1 MGKNPFPGTSLF
13 AYFCW
18 VQVIPFNQPFI
29 GQQLRE
35 KVRRWADG
43 DPSVFTGA
51 EVEKTAGR
59 IRELCGVSA
68 AFLTTTGT
76 QAMEIAALLLNL
88 RPGDEVIMPSF
99 TFVSTANP
107 FVLRGA
113 VPVFADIRP
122 DTLCLDPAAV
132 EQAITPKTRALVP
145 VHYAGHAADM
155 EALTQIAA
163 KHSLRI
169 IEDAAHG
176 IGASCGGKA
185 LGSMGDAGIL
195 SFDQGKNIHCFK
207 GGALLLQHEDWI
219 EPAERIVEKGTDRRA
234 FERGSKDFYTWTEPG
249 CNGQMSLLSTIF
261 LADQLEHLDE
271 INARRLQLWSHYH
284 DLLTPLQKGGIAR
297 LPAISEGCKH
307 NGHIFYLL
315 CQDTAQR
322 DALIRHLAAHGIT
335 AAFHYIPLHTSPAG
349 LQYGRFSGED
359 RFTTTTARCLIRLP
373 LFHELTHDQVDY
385 ICGHILEFFRS

>member
-1 MGKNPFPGTSLF
+1 MGH
-13 AYFCW
+13 
-18 VQVIPFNQPFI
+18 
-29 GQQLRE
+29 QLRE
-35 KVRRWADG
+35 KVRLWADG
-43 DPSVFTGA
+43 APDVFSGR
-51 EVEKTAGR
+51 EVEEAAAR
-59 IRELCGVSA
+59 ISQMCGVRA
-68 AFLTTTGT
+68 VFMTGTGT
-76 QAMEIAALLLNL
+76 QALEIAALLTELK
-88 RPGDEVIMPSF
+88 PGDEVIMPSF

-122 DTLCLDPAAV
+122 DTLCLDPASV

-155 EALTQIAA
+155 TTLLQIAE
-163 KHSLRI
+163 KYTLRI

-176 IGASCGGKA
+176 IGASFGGKA

-195 SFDQGKNIHCFK
+195 SFDQGKNLHCFK
-207 GGALLLQHEDWI
+207 GGALLLRNEEWI
-219 EPAERIVEKGTDRRA
+219 GHAAHIVEKGTNRIS
-234 FERGSKDFYTWTEPG
+234 FEKGLKDFYTWMEPG
-249 CNGQMSLLSTIF
+249 CNGQMSLLNAIF
-261 LADQLEHLDE
+261 LAHQLDLLEE
-271 INARRLQLWSHYH
+271 INTKRLALWTRYH
-284 DLLTPLQKGGIAR
+284 SLLTPLQKGGIAQ

-315 CQDTAQR
+315 CQDSSQR

-349 LQYGRFSGED
+349 LKYGRFSGED
-359 RFTTTTARCLIRLP
+359 RFTTATARCLIRLP